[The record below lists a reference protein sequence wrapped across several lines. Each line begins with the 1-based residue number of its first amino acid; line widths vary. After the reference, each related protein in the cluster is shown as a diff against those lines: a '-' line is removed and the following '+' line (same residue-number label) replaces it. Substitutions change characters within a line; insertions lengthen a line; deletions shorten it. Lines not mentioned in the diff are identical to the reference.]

1 MTGAEIIEA
10 LKLMSAV
17 AIVCV
22 LIWRGV

>member
-10 LKLMSAV
+10 LKLMSAI